1 MLSLLQPDRQQ
12 GPHRRPTST
21 GIDATRQRSSL
32 LFGTARTDRS
42 LFTTRLAY
50 GTVGGGEGA
59 ARERYVVGG
68 FRSPLI
74 DPAYDARRIDAP
86 AYPVGSAEGLTF
98 ASYRVG
104 IPLDPL
110 EAFYAGATTDF
121 FQTQRRS
128 YGVEIRERVPA
139 VAALG
144 TPEASVLAGFA
155 RAQDDPV
162 RGDWRFYLSVAL
174 HP

>member
-1 MLSLLQPDRQQ
+1 M
-12 GPHRRPTST
+12 
-21 GIDATRQRSSL
+21 
-32 LFGTARTDRS
+32 
-42 LFTTRLAY
+42 
-50 GTVGGGEGA
+50 GGGGGA
-59 ARERYVVGG
+59 ARERFAVGG

-74 DPAYDARRIDAP
+74 DPMFDARRIEAP
-86 AYPVGSAEGLTF
+86 AYPVGSAEGTTF

-104 IPLDPL
+104 VPIDPV

-128 YGVEIRERVPA
+128 YGIELRDRVPA
-139 VAALG
+139 IAALG
-144 TPEASVLAGFA
+144 TPEASVVAGFA

-174 HP
+174 RP